1 MTVVSALVAEDLDPA
16 RLKARGAQM
25 LRDFLAYA
33 ASGGS
38 ARGRGAAPARALDPL
53 VADLADRLSS
63 QGMAVHPGLGA
74 SADRIDL
81 AVESLDAP
89 GRLAVAVDFDGPEYA
104 AVTSSRDRDRLR
116 SEQLRRLGW
125 SPLRVWAT
133 DVYRDPAREVERIR
147 ALASQDQRP
156 AGADDAELVSTA
168 SADEALSAA
177 IPHPQA
183 ASTAMPTDRHTSGEE
198 GGHRAR
204 ARRGPGRPG
213 EVPSPPVVDDQD
225 SAPPPARP
233 RHRSPSRP
241 PTTPTQGGASRPS
254 RRPGDVGC
262 ASRDRRT
269 GSSRGNE
276 GGAVPPVAGP
286 PRLGALGWISRG
298 RAGCRGS
305 P

>member
-1 MTVVSALVAEDLDPA
+1 VADFFEESSPEPFFVKNLERVQGDERDAIILSVGYGKTPHGRVLHRFGPLNLEGGERRLNVAITRARRRMTVVSALVAEDLDPA

-38 ARGRGAAPARALDPL
+38 ARGRGAAPAPALDPL

-63 QGMAVHPGLGA
+63 QGMTVHPGLGA

-81 AVESLDAP
+81 AVESLEAP

-168 SADEALSAA
+168 SADEALS
-177 IPHPQA
+177 
-183 ASTAMPTDRHTSGEE
+183 
-198 GGHRAR
+198 GGD
-204 ARRGPGRPG
+204 
-213 EVPSPPVVDDQD
+213 PSP
-225 SAPPPARP
+225 AGGE
-233 RHRSPSRP
+233 HRD
-241 PTTPTQGGASRPS
+241 A
-254 RRPGDVGC
+254 D
-262 ASRDRRT
+262 
-269 GSSRGNE
+269 
-276 GGAVPPVAGP
+276 
-286 PRLGALGWISRG
+286 
-298 RAGCRGS
+298 
-305 P
+305 